1 MTNNKAVSKISQ
13 HSRWLTIKEAAAQ
26 WGTSTRGITKAIRLH
41 REALGEGCV
50 GGGKGNP
57 LSITSEALF
66 KLRTIANIRSR
77 KNTVDYLKK
86 TNIADKA
93 IEAIKEVNT
102 NKPVSD
108 LDKLVLLSQNL
119 LASINGM
126 GGKVLQIEQSSIE
139 QKKELED
146 VKARLQKHEDELNK
160 PLTPSSVQR
169 KFLGDRV
176 KLYAIT
182 QTMPFHTVWG
192 AVNTHVG
199 RGGVAFYDFAD
210 YQKAIKFI
218 KGMYEQ
224 AGMGWD

>member
-1 MTNNKAVSKISQ
+1 MTNNNVVPRKNQ
-13 HSRWLTIKEAAAQ
+13 EWLTLKEAAAIRKC
-26 WGTSTRGITKAIRLH
+26 STKSLAILIKRHRNIINEFVRGGEKQGNKLFINQEGLLRLS
-41 REALGEGCV
+41 
-50 GGGKGNP
+50 NM
-57 LSITSEALF
+57 
-66 KLRTIANIRSR
+66 ANTNTHNSSAMYVAKSR
-77 KNTVDYLKK
+77 L
-86 TNIADKA
+86 AGR
-93 IEAIKEVNT
+93 AIK
-102 NKPVSD
+102 PQYD
-108 LDKLVLLSQNL
+108 LDKLVLISQNL
-119 LASINGM
+119 LASI
-126 GGKVLQIEQSSIE
+126 GGLSGKIEQNKIE
-139 QKKELED
+139 QDKKIAD
-146 VKARLQKHEDELNK
+146 VEARLQKHEDELNK

-210 YQKAIKFI
+210 YQKAIRFI